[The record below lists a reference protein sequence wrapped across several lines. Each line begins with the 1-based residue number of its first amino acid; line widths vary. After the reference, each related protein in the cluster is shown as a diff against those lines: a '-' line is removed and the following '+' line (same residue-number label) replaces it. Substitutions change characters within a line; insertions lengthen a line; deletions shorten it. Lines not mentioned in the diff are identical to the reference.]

1 MKIMQPVIFKDNS
14 KPLHHVTIEDVVE
27 EKVEENIEEVVEQPV
42 VLKEVVRSRPKKSKN
57 GKK

>member
-1 MKIMQPVIFKDNS
+1 MQPVIFKDNS